1 MISGLSL
8 NLIVY
13 NEAHRIRQF
22 LEQTLPLV
30 DEAVIVDQSSTD
42 GTPEIIQEIATASG
56 KCVALIHDD
65 HHGFAEPSRNLAL
78 GYTHTP
84 WVLSLDADEHLDP
97 AFAAELRDLDRH
109 LQIRTRVGAVIAG
122 EVINI
127 SQPRFKLFR
136 TQDFYYLPQLHTSA
150 IPKEVLT
157 ASMGR
162 WDFPGVGVWD
172 TKDWTETLV
181 GLEQYEALG
190 WTAVSWLEIAREH
203 GLKGEDLDA
212 MTPDERHA
220 LGFLPLP

>member
-42 GTPEIIQEIATASG
+42 GTPEIIREMGLAVIND
-56 KCVALIHDD
+56 V

-78 GYTHTP
+78 GYTTTP
-84 WVLSLDADEHLDP
+84 WVLTLDADEHLDE

-109 LQIRTRVGAVIAG
+109 LHVRTRVGAVIAG

-150 IPKEVLT
+150 IPREVLT

-162 WDFPGVGVWD
+162 YDFPGVGVWD
-172 TKDWTETLV
+172 TKGWTETLV

-190 WTAVSWLEIAREH
+190 WTAVSWLEIARKH

-220 LGFLPLP
+220 LGFLPLT